1 MSRVRA
7 DKLVNRAGSGAPELT
22 YGAQV
27 LTGMGITGAGGI
39 NITGVATA
47 GSFVGNITGNV
58 TGNTSGTAGG
68 LTGSPDIAVT
78 NITAGIAT
86 LTGAISATNG
96 TLSGDVTIGGGL
108 TVTGNMTIDGTQTI
122 VNTTIL
128 DVQDKTVGI
137 ASTTAATDSTADG
150 AGIEIYASSSTANNN
165 KSILWQQESTYFTF
179 SDGIDIPGA
188 VETVGTATTFTQ
200 SADKVI
206 LSLDAQT
213 GTVFEHNVGTNGSVG
228 IVSLTN
234 FPSAA
239 VKPNSLTTFT
249 VIFTCDPALQGL
261 GNTTG
266 DTGIGTHITLIPY
279 NGVSIANTSAKVSS
293 GSTVTLSDG
302 NDSSTVGDVDFVTF
316 VVKSGTAGTTAFVTK
331 NGNLRFGLTNP

>member
-1 MSRVRA
+1 MSEIRVNNIA
-7 DKLVNRAGSGAPELT
+7 NEAGTGAPTLS

-27 LTGMGITGAGGI
+27 PTGMGITGAGGI
-39 NITGVATA
+39 NITGVITATSFSGVNTATNASNAFALA
-47 GSFVGNITGNV
+47 GNP
-58 TGNTSGTAGG
+58 NTSVNN
-68 LTGSPDIAVT
+68 LTV
-78 NITAGIAT
+78 
-86 LTGAISATNG
+86 L
-96 TLSGDVTIGGGL
+96 GDQTVGGGL
-108 TVTGNMTIDGTQTI
+108 TITGNLTVDGTQTI
-122 VNTTIL
+122 VNTTVL
-128 DVQDKTVGI
+128 DIADKTVGI
-137 ASTTAATDSTADG
+137 ASTTAATDTTADG
-150 AGIEIYASSSTANNN
+150 AGIEIYASSSSANNN

-213 GTVFEHNVGTNGSVG
+213 GTVFEHNIATNGSVG

-239 VKPNSLTTFT
+239 VKSNSLTTFT
-249 VIFTCDPALQGL
+249 VIFTCDAALQGL

-266 DTGIGTHITLIPY
+266 DTGIGTHLTLIPY

>member
-1 MSRVRA
+1 MSEIRVNTIQNESA
-7 DKLVNRAGSGAPELT
+7 DGAVNLI

-27 LTGMGITGAGGI
+27 PTGMGITGAGGI

-47 GSFVGNITGNV
+47 GSFSGNLTGSA
-58 TGNTSGTAGG
+58 TG
-68 LTGSPDIAVT
+68 LTGSPNVTVT
-78 NITAGIAT
+78 NVSAQDIQVGGALTITG
-86 LTGAISATNG
+86 N
-96 TLSGDVTIGGGL
+96 L
-108 TVTGNMTIDGTQTI
+108 TVDGTQTI
-122 VNTTIL
+122 VNTTVL
-128 DVQDKTVGI
+128 DIQDKTVGI
-137 ASTTAATDSTADG
+137 ASTTAATDTTADG
-150 AGIEIYASSSTANNN
+150 AGIEIYASSSTPSNN

>member
-1 MSRVRA
+1 MSEIRV
-7 DKLVNRAGSGAPELT
+7 NNITNEAGTGAPSLS
-22 YGAQV
+22 YGAEV
-27 LTGMGITGAGGI
+27 PVGMGITGAGGI

-47 GSFVGNITGNV
+47 GSFVGNVTGTATGLSGSPNVTVTNVSAQDIQVGGALTITGN
-58 TGNTSGTAGG
+58 
-68 LTGSPDIAVT
+68 
-78 NITAGIAT
+78 
-86 LTGAISATNG
+86 
-96 TLSGDVTIGGGL
+96 L
-108 TVTGNMTIDGTQTI
+108 TVDGTQTI
-122 VNTTIL
+122 VNTTVL
-128 DVQDKTVGI
+128 DIQDKTVGI
-137 ASTTAATDSTADG
+137 ASTTAATDTTADG
-150 AGIEIYASSSTANNN
+150 AGIEIYASSSTPSNN

-213 GTVFEHNVGTNGSVG
+213 GTVFEHNIATNGSVG

-239 VKPNSLTTFT
+239 VKSNSLTTFT
-249 VIFTCDPALQGL
+249 VIFTCDTALQGL
-261 GNTTG
+261 GNTTAA
-266 DTGIGTHITLIPY
+266 TGIGTHITLIPY

-293 GSTVTLSDG
+293 GSTITLSDG
-302 NDSSTVGDVDFVTF
+302 NDSSTVGDVDIVTF
-316 VVKSGTAGTTAFVTK
+316 VVKSGTAATTAFVTR

>member
-1 MSRVRA
+1 MSEIRVNNIA
-7 DKLVNRAGSGAPELT
+7 NEAGTSAPTLT

-27 LTGMGITGAGGI
+27 PTGMGITGAGGI
-39 NITGVATA
+39 NITGVITATSFA
-47 GSFVGNITGNV
+47 GNAT
-58 TGNTSGTAGG
+58 G
-68 LTGSPDIAVT
+68 LTGSPNVTVT
-78 NITAGIAT
+78 NVSAQDIQVGGALTITG
-86 LTGAISATNG
+86 N
-96 TLSGDVTIGGGL
+96 L
-108 TVTGNMTIDGTQTI
+108 TVDGTQTI
-122 VNTTIL
+122 VNTTVL
-128 DVQDKTVGI
+128 DIQDKTVGI
-137 ASTTAATDSTADG
+137 ASTSAATDTTADG
-150 AGIEIYASSSTANNN
+150 AGIEIYASSSTPSNN

-213 GTVFEHNVGTNGSVG
+213 GTVFEHNIATNGSVG

-249 VIFTCDPALQGL
+249 VIFTCDAALQGL

-293 GSTVTLSDG
+293 GSTITLSDG
-302 NDSSTVGDVDFVTF
+302 NDSSTVGDVDIVTF
-316 VVKSGTAGTTAFVTK
+316 VVKSGTAATTAFVTR

>member
-1 MSRVRA
+1 MSEIRVNNIA
-7 DKLVNRAGSGAPELT
+7 NEAGTGAPTLS

-27 LTGMGITGAGGI
+27 PTGMGITGAGGI

-47 GSFVGNITGNV
+47 GSFVGNVTGTATGLSGSPNVTVTNVSAQDIQVGGALTITGN
-58 TGNTSGTAGG
+58 
-68 LTGSPDIAVT
+68 
-78 NITAGIAT
+78 
-86 LTGAISATNG
+86 
-96 TLSGDVTIGGGL
+96 L
-108 TVTGNMTIDGTQTI
+108 TVDGTQTI
-122 VNTTIL
+122 VNTTVL
-128 DVQDKTVGI
+128 DIQDKTVGI
-137 ASTTAATDSTADG
+137 ASTTAATDTTADG
-150 AGIEIYASSSTANNN
+150 AGIEIYASSSTPSNN

-213 GTVFEHNVGTNGSVG
+213 GTVFEHNIATNGSVG

-249 VIFTCDPALQGL
+249 VIFTCDAALQGL

-293 GSTVTLSDG
+293 GSTITLSDG
-302 NDSSTVGDVDFVTF
+302 NDSDTVGDVDIVTF
-316 VVKSGTAGTTAFVTK
+316 VVKSGTAATTAFVTR

>member
-1 MSRVRA
+1 MSEIRVNNIA
-7 DKLVNRAGSGAPELT
+7 NEAGTSAPTLT

-27 LTGMGITGAGGI
+27 PTGMGITGAGGI

-47 GSFVGNITGNV
+47 GSFVGNVTGTATGLSGSPNVTVTNVSAQDIQVGGALTITGN
-58 TGNTSGTAGG
+58 
-68 LTGSPDIAVT
+68 
-78 NITAGIAT
+78 
-86 LTGAISATNG
+86 
-96 TLSGDVTIGGGL
+96 L
-108 TVTGNMTIDGTQTI
+108 TVDGTQTI
-122 VNTTIL
+122 VNTTVL
-128 DVQDKTVGI
+128 DIQDKTVGI
-137 ASTTAATDSTADG
+137 ASTSAATDTTADG
-150 AGIEIYASSSTANNN
+150 AGIEIYASSSTPSNN

-213 GTVFEHNVGTNGSVG
+213 GTVFEHNIATNGSVG

-239 VKPNSLTTFT
+239 VKSNSLTTFT
-249 VIFTCDPALQGL
+249 VIFTCDTALQGL
-261 GNTTG
+261 GNTTAA
-266 DTGIGTHITLIPY
+266 TGIGTHITLIPY

-302 NDSSTVGDVDFVTF
+302 NDSSTVGDVDIVTF
-316 VVKSGTAGTTAFVTK
+316 VVKSGTAGTTAFVTR

>member
-1 MSRVRA
+1 MSEIRVNNIA
-7 DKLVNRAGSGAPELT
+7 NEAGTGAPTLT

-27 LTGMGITGAGGI
+27 PTGMGITGAGGI

-47 GSFVGNITGNV
+47 GSFVGNVTGTATGLSGSPNVTVTNVSAQDIQVGGALTITGN
-58 TGNTSGTAGG
+58 
-68 LTGSPDIAVT
+68 
-78 NITAGIAT
+78 
-86 LTGAISATNG
+86 
-96 TLSGDVTIGGGL
+96 L
-108 TVTGNMTIDGTQTI
+108 TVDGTQTI
-122 VNTTIL
+122 VNTTVL
-128 DVQDKTVGI
+128 DIQDKTVGI
-137 ASTTAATDSTADG
+137 ASTTAATDTTADG
-150 AGIEIYASSSTANNN
+150 AGIEIYASSSSANNN

-213 GTVFEHNVGTNGSVG
+213 GTVFEHNIATNGSVG

-249 VIFTCDPALQGL
+249 VIFTCDAALQGL

-266 DTGIGTHITLIPY
+266 DTGIGTHLTLIPY

>member
-1 MSRVRA
+1 MSEIRVNNIA
-7 DKLVNRAGSGAPELT
+7 NEAGTGAPTLS

-27 LTGMGITGAGGI
+27 PTGMGITGAGGI

-47 GSFVGNITGNV
+47 GSFVGNVTGTATGLSGSPNVTVTNVSAQDIQVGGALTITGN
-58 TGNTSGTAGG
+58 
-68 LTGSPDIAVT
+68 
-78 NITAGIAT
+78 
-86 LTGAISATNG
+86 
-96 TLSGDVTIGGGL
+96 L
-108 TVTGNMTIDGTQTI
+108 TVDGTQTI
-122 VNTTIL
+122 VNTTVL
-128 DVQDKTVGI
+128 DIQDKTVGI

-150 AGIEIYASSSTANNN
+150 AGIEIYASSSSANNN

-213 GTVFEHNVGTNGSVG
+213 GTVFEHNIATNGSVG

-239 VKPNSLTTFT
+239 VKSNSLTTFT
-249 VIFTCDPALQGL
+249 VIFTCDAALQGL

-293 GSTVTLSDG
+293 GSTITLSDG
-302 NDSSTVGDVDFVTF
+302 NDSSTVGDVDIVTF
-316 VVKSGTAGTTAFVTK
+316 VVKSGTASTTAFVTR

>member
-1 MSRVRA
+1 MSEIRVNNIA
-7 DKLVNRAGSGAPELT
+7 NEAGTGAPTLT

-27 LTGMGITGAGGI
+27 PTGMGITGAGGI

-47 GSFVGNITGNV
+47 GSFVGNVTGTATGLSGSPNVTVTNVSAQDIQVGGALTITGN
-58 TGNTSGTAGG
+58 
-68 LTGSPDIAVT
+68 
-78 NITAGIAT
+78 
-86 LTGAISATNG
+86 
-96 TLSGDVTIGGGL
+96 L
-108 TVTGNMTIDGTQTI
+108 TVDGTQTI
-122 VNTTIL
+122 VNTTVL
-128 DVQDKTVGI
+128 DIQDKTVGI
-137 ASTTAATDSTADG
+137 ASTTAATDTTADG
-150 AGIEIYASSSTANNN
+150 AGIEIYASSSTPSNN

-213 GTVFEHNVGTNGSVG
+213 GTVFEHNIATNGSVG

-249 VIFTCDPALQGL
+249 VIFTCDAALQGL

-293 GSTVTLSDG
+293 GSTITLSDG
-302 NDSSTVGDVDFVTF
+302 NDSSTVGDVDIVTF
-316 VVKSGTAGTTAFVTK
+316 VVKSGTAATTAFVTR

>member
-1 MSRVRA
+1 MSEIRVNNIA
-7 DKLVNRAGSGAPELT
+7 NEAGTGAPTLS

-27 LTGMGITGAGGI
+27 PTGMGITGAGGI

-47 GSFVGNITGNV
+47 GSFVGNVTGTATGLSGSPNVTVTNVSAQDIQVGGALTITGN
-58 TGNTSGTAGG
+58 
-68 LTGSPDIAVT
+68 
-78 NITAGIAT
+78 
-86 LTGAISATNG
+86 
-96 TLSGDVTIGGGL
+96 L
-108 TVTGNMTIDGTQTI
+108 TVDGTQTI
-122 VNTTIL
+122 VNTTVL
-128 DVQDKTVGI
+128 DIQDKTVGI
-137 ASTTAATDSTADG
+137 ASTTAATDTTADG
-150 AGIEIYASSSTANNN
+150 AGIEIYASSSTPSNN

-213 GTVFEHNVGTNGSVG
+213 GTVFEHNIATNGSVG

-239 VKPNSLTTFT
+239 VKSNSLTTFT
-249 VIFTCDPALQGL
+249 VIFTCDTALQGL
-261 GNTTG
+261 GNTTAA
-266 DTGIGTHITLIPY
+266 TGIGTHLTLIPY
-279 NGVSIANTSAKVSS
+279 NGVSIANTSAKVAS

>member
-1 MSRVRA
+1 
-7 DKLVNRAGSGAPELT
+7 
-22 YGAQV
+22 
-27 LTGMGITGAGGI
+27 MGITGAGGI

-47 GSFVGNITGNV
+47 GSFVGNVTGTATGLSGSPNVTVTNVSAQDIQVGGALTITGN
-58 TGNTSGTAGG
+58 
-68 LTGSPDIAVT
+68 
-78 NITAGIAT
+78 
-86 LTGAISATNG
+86 
-96 TLSGDVTIGGGL
+96 L
-108 TVTGNMTIDGTQTI
+108 TVDGTQTI
-122 VNTTIL
+122 VNTTVL
-128 DVQDKTVGI
+128 DIQDKTVGI
-137 ASTTAATDSTADG
+137 ASTTAATDTTADG
-150 AGIEIYASSSTANNN
+150 AGIEIYASSSSANNN

>member
-1 MSRVRA
+1 MSEIRVNNIA
-7 DKLVNRAGSGAPELT
+7 NEAGTSAPTLT

-27 LTGMGITGAGGI
+27 PTGMGITGAGGI

-47 GSFVGNITGNV
+47 GSFVGNVTGTATGLSGSPNVTVTNVSAQDIQVGGALTITGN
-58 TGNTSGTAGG
+58 
-68 LTGSPDIAVT
+68 
-78 NITAGIAT
+78 
-86 LTGAISATNG
+86 
-96 TLSGDVTIGGGL
+96 L
-108 TVTGNMTIDGTQTI
+108 TVDGTQTI
-122 VNTTIL
+122 VNTTVL
-128 DVQDKTVGI
+128 DIQDKTVGI
-137 ASTTAATDSTADG
+137 ASTTAATDTTADG
-150 AGIEIYASSSTANNN
+150 AGIEIYASSSSANNN

>member
-1 MSRVRA
+1 MSEIRVNNIA
-7 DKLVNRAGSGAPELT
+7 NEAGTGAPTLS

-27 LTGMGITGAGGI
+27 PTGMGITGAGGI

-47 GSFVGNITGNV
+47 GSFVGNVTGTATGLSGSPNVTVTNVSAQDIQVGGALTITGN
-58 TGNTSGTAGG
+58 
-68 LTGSPDIAVT
+68 
-78 NITAGIAT
+78 
-86 LTGAISATNG
+86 
-96 TLSGDVTIGGGL
+96 L
-108 TVTGNMTIDGTQTI
+108 TVDGTQTI
-122 VNTTIL
+122 VNTTVL
-128 DVQDKTVGI
+128 DIQDKTVGI

-150 AGIEIYASSSTANNN
+150 AGIEIYASSSTPNNN
-165 KSILWQQESTYFTF
+165 KSMLWQQESTYFTF

-213 GTVFEHNVGTNGSVG
+213 GTVFEHNIATNGSVG

-239 VKPNSLTTFT
+239 VKSNSLTTFT
-249 VIFTCDPALQGL
+249 VIFTCDAALQGL

-293 GSTVTLSDG
+293 GSTITLSDG
-302 NDSSTVGDVDFVTF
+302 NDSSTVGDVDIVTF
-316 VVKSGTAGTTAFVTK
+316 VVKSGTASTTAFVTR

>member
-1 MSRVRA
+1 MSEIRVNNIA
-7 DKLVNRAGSGAPELT
+7 NEAGTGAPTLS

-27 LTGMGITGAGGI
+27 PTGMGITGAGGI
-39 NITGVATA
+39 NITGVITATSFSGVNTATNASNAFALA
-47 GSFVGNITGNV
+47 GNP
-58 TGNTSGTAGG
+58 NTSVNN
-68 LTGSPDIAVT
+68 LTV
-78 NITAGIAT
+78 
-86 LTGAISATNG
+86 L
-96 TLSGDVTIGGGL
+96 GDQTVGGGL
-108 TVTGNMTIDGTQTI
+108 TITGNLTVDGTQTI
-122 VNTTIL
+122 VNTTVL
-128 DVQDKTVGI
+128 DVADKTVGI
-137 ASTTAATDSTADG
+137 ASTTAATDTTADG
-150 AGIEIYASSSTANNN
+150 AGIEIYASSSSANNN

>member
-1 MSRVRA
+1 MSEIRVNSIQNESA
-7 DKLVNRAGSGAPELT
+7 DGAVNLV

-27 LTGMGITGAGGI
+27 PTGMGITGAGGI

-47 GSFVGNITGNV
+47 GSFVGDITGDVTGTATGLSGSPNVTVTNVSAQDIQVGGALTITGN
-58 TGNTSGTAGG
+58 
-68 LTGSPDIAVT
+68 
-78 NITAGIAT
+78 
-86 LTGAISATNG
+86 
-96 TLSGDVTIGGGL
+96 L
-108 TVTGNMTIDGTQTI
+108 TVDGTQTI
-122 VNTTIL
+122 VNTTVL
-128 DVQDKTVGI
+128 DIQDKTVGI
-137 ASTTAATDSTADG
+137 ASTTAATDTTADG
-150 AGIEIYASSSTANNN
+150 AGIEIYASSSTPSNN

-213 GTVFEHNVGTNGSVG
+213 GTVFEHNIATNGSVG

-239 VKPNSLTTFT
+239 VKSNSLTTFT
-249 VIFTCDPALQGL
+249 VIFTCDAALQGL

-293 GSTVTLSDG
+293 GSTITLSDG
-302 NDSSTVGDVDFVTF
+302 NDSSTVGDVDIVTF
-316 VVKSGTAGTTAFVTK
+316 VVKSGTAATTAFVTR